1 MRIFNKKSFETIIIL
16 LMIALLTVG
25 FFILADDEYSALLV
39 GSKKEYLKEVEM
51 TECPRYLTEAGTF
64 IYRTPYDEEV
74 LMMNVGI
81 MDLEVEL
88 SLKVRQ
94 NISQHTLS
102 WLPEEF
108 IGMEYAGAYAML
120 ETDEYVSLRNDYRL
134 VTQEEDEFI
143 PICVTVNMQ
152 TGEIVYLDDL
162 VVVDE
167 ELAERILQEGFV
179 RSDLMRDN
187 PKDKYALTKEELS
200 QYDVVSMLE
209 RLEMC
214 SQPYDA
220 EHYLDKPSFYLRH
233 GRLYLCNVFSGEPDF
248 YIELERI
255 EDKLKCEQAW

>member
-1 MRIFNKKSFETIIIL
+1 MRMFSKKFLGNIVMLVLVLVL
-16 LMIALLTVG
+16 LLLNYM
-25 FFILADDEYSALLV
+25 LLHDEYSKLLIEGKV
-39 GSKKEYLKEVEM
+39 EYHNEVQLV
-51 TECPRYLTEAGTF
+51 ECPIFYYTEISG
-64 IYRTPYDEEV
+64 YRTPYEESVPMTAV
-74 LMMNVGI
+74 LEIRGGEELVYK
-81 MDLEVEL
+81 VE
-88 SLKVRQ
+88 K
-94 NISQHTLS
+94 NIYQHTLS

-134 VTQEEDEFI
+134 AVQEADEFI
-143 PICVTVNMQ
+143 PICVTVDMQ

-167 ELAERILQEGFV
+167 ELAERILQEGFI

-187 PKDKYALTKEELS
+187 PKDKYALTKEELEK
-200 QYDVVSMLE
+200 YDVASILE

-233 GRLYLCNVFSGEPDF
+233 GRLYLCNVFSGEPDL
-248 YIELERI
+248 YIELEQI
-255 EDKLKCEQAW
+255 EDKLKCEQVW